1 MEIEKVIQELNG
13 RFALPLPIFSTTWE
27 GKRSVWSVCGTV
39 LLLMR
44 WQASDLRIKG
54 ASRS

>member
-1 MEIEKVIQELNG
+1 MDIEKVIQELNG

-27 GKRSVWSVCGTV
+27 GKRSVCGTV

-44 WQASDLRIKG
+44 WQASDLRIKT
-54 ASRS
+54 ASRL